1 MQSPL
6 TPLFDLLRSAF
17 YSPNKLM
24 LPSSRRQGTTLTC
37 QSSNNNLSRPLQHHL
52 TIEMLFA
59 PVDVSIVTT
68 GEPFSAGKVY
78 LVECEAAGSRP
89 DPVITWWLGDT
100 FISQNKQVNQKVG
113 NITKSILT
121 FEPDH
126 GDDGMVLTCRAE
138 NTEMREGAL
147 QDSWKLTVY
156 CE

>member
-1 MQSPL
+1 
-6 TPLFDLLRSAF
+6 
-17 YSPNKLM
+17 
-24 LPSSRRQGTTLTC
+24 
-37 QSSNNNLSRPLQHHL
+37 
-52 TIEMLFA
+52 MLFA
-59 PVDVSIVTT
+59 PVDVSIVTMD
-68 GEPFSAGKVY
+68 EPFSAGKVY

-121 FEPDH
+121 FKPDH

-138 NTEMREGAL
+138 NTEMREGAM